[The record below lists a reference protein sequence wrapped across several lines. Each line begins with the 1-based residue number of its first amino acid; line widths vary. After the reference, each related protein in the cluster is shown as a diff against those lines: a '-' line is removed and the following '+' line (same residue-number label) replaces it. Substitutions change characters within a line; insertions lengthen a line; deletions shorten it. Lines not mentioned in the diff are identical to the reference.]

1 MAIFQNPLSPISSVS
16 GVSTVDDMIAAGAL
30 DGTITIFQL
39 PRVANVQGIHPPSK
53 EFHFN
58 SK

>member
-1 MAIFQNPLSPISSVS
+1 M
-16 GVSTVDDMIAAGAL
+16 DDMIAAGAL